1 MPCAGSGN
9 WYGPDYWMPHD
20 IVLVTVNYRVGPFGF
35 LSLGLDSAPGNQGL
49 LDQRL
54 ALVWVR
60 DNIATFMGDPDQVV
74 IVIIVIIIDI
84 THSLTVIN
92 VIIVIYVTSVILV
105 LIDIAVIIVI
115 IV

>member
-60 DNIATFMGDPDQVV
+60 DNIATFAGDPDQVYPLSLSLPLSSLLSLSLFIV
-74 IVIIVIIIDI
+74 IIIVIIAITVITVIDI
-84 THSLTVIN
+84 
-92 VIIVIYVTSVILV
+92 IL
-105 LIDIAVIIVI
+105 AR
-115 IV
+115 

>member
-1 MPCAGSGN
+1 MDHFIESSYCHVPCAGSGN

-54 ALVWVR
+54 ALLWVR
-60 DNIATFMGDPDQVV
+60 DNIATFMGDPDQVPIV
-74 IVIIVIIIDI
+74 IIIVIIVII
-84 THSLTVIN
+84 V
-92 VIIVIYVTSVILV
+92 
-105 LIDIAVIIVI
+105 IAVIIVL
-115 IV
+115 IVIMLPLSSLS